1 MSTKPIWSPSED
13 LVAQSNL
20 TSFQKYIN
28 SKYSTNFKTYDTL
41 HKWSVNSLNDFWS
54 SLIEYEKI
62 IYKGSL
68 FPHIDGYTCMPG
80 TKWYPNMK
88 LNFAQNLLKLNDD
101 SIAIEFSRL
110 AFIQFSA
117 LLDASQ
123 SAKTICSNQDRLNWV
138 NTQNAS

>member
-28 SKYSTNFKTYDTL
+28 SKYNTNLKTYDAL

-68 FPHIDGYTCMPG
+68 FPHIDGDMRMPG

-88 LNFAQNLLKLNDD
+88 LNFAQNLSPKGPLILIKL
-101 SIAIEFSRL
+101 SLFV
-110 AFIQFSA
+110 F
-117 LLDASQ
+117 
-123 SAKTICSNQDRLNWV
+123 KPKKSNPKNI
-138 NTQNAS
+138 